1 MNDTGHLYNCNALRV
16 RCYSARC
23 DCDSLSHHGAIP
35 GSIEAT
41 IAGSAGELLIFP
53 VLTLA
58 F

>member
-1 MNDTGHLYNCNALRV
+1 MTQVTCIIVICSEFGASN
-16 RCYSARC
+16 RC